1 MIHLRFSPPFS
12 DWRRAA
18 RWAVSSIQLPRVMQ
32 KPQRGKGVGRH
43 QHHFV
48 SRRKQFD
55 SMNSTLQLGWF
66 LRRWEPVTA
75 PFQRARLPHAPEWCA
90 DESLDLL
97 ARTAPLARSLHR
109 RSCCIIAHPAR
120 RISPLSGHAQHR
132 NRAKCGRSPFPRA
145 DARTTAA
152 HTHMSSRGTRPP
164 HPLSACAVLRR
175 VNDHGARCFDL
186 VAAASRRLNVGPLW
200 RHRGRSSVRRVPSP
214 NLPVRHPSSP
224 RPRTQAGARASEHL
238 HVGPDL
244 SRGRP
249 WESKQRGNAKTGCPR
264 CLAATRLWHGT
275 LLGVLHVART
285 SGVAFPSVLERL
297 SNTPARLQEASPW
310 LCEGMARS
318 WAPSGTSVPVTSR
331 FPS

>member
-1 MIHLRFSPPFS
+1 MSGDDAALQACKRTQWTDNQSSMSKILQMIHLRFSPPFS

-32 KPQRGKGVGRH
+32 KPQRGK
-43 QHHFV
+43 
-48 SRRKQFD
+48 
-55 SMNSTLQLGWF
+55 
-66 LRRWEPVTA
+66 RWEPVTA

-132 NRAKCGRSPFPRA
+132 KRAKCGRSPFPRA

-238 HVGPDL
+238 HV
-244 SRGRP
+244 RP
-249 WESKQRGNAKTGCPR
+249 I
-264 CLAATRLWHGT
+264 
-275 LLGVLHVART
+275 
-285 SGVAFPSVLERL
+285 
-297 SNTPARLQEASPW
+297 
-310 LCEGMARS
+310 
-318 WAPSGTSVPVTSR
+318 
-331 FPS
+331 